1 MKKNKPLSF
10 EALLQELQG
19 KSANENDPQ
28 QVTLEALF
36 PASFLTKH
44 SSFDSF
50 QAFLAKGNFTAR
62 TLDEVRDIAGELLDR
77 HVKRETDFE
86 NWQDM
91 LDQAN
96 KEHSIA

>member
-1 MKKNKPLSF
+1 M
-10 EALLQELQG
+10 LQELQG
-19 KSANENDPQ
+19 KNASENDQQ

-36 PASFLTKH
+36 PASFMTKH

-50 QAFLAKGNFTAR
+50 QAFLAKGNFAAR
-62 TLDEVRDIAGELLDR
+62 SLDEVRNVAGELLDR

-86 NWQDM
+86 DWQGM

-96 KEHSIA
+96 KDYAAR